1 VLSPVANAID
11 RIPKCLPALL
21 VFFALSSPAE
31 AVAGCGGHVTY
42 GGGRED
48 EAPAPCQGPGC
59 SQAPQTPPLAPA
71 PVPRPTI
78 DAALA
83 APCVVAL
90 EAGTWFGHPHLESH
104 VIHRVHPPDPPPR
117 DRQYPEL

>member
-1 VLSPVANAID
+1 MQSPVAHAMD

-21 VFFALSSPAE
+21 VFLALSSPAE
-31 AVAGCGGHVTY
+31 AAAGCGGHVTY
-42 GGGRED
+42 AGDRE
-48 EAPAPCQGPGC
+48 EPAPCQGPGC
-59 SQAPQTPPLAPA
+59 SQAPEAPPLAPA
-71 PVPRPTI
+71 PAPRPTI

-83 APCVVAL
+83 ALFVVAL
-90 EAGTWFGHPHLESH
+90 EPGAWFGRPHLESH